1 MASLILTP
9 DNGNSEDSV
18 VKSNSFLTVEEADTY
33 FETRLYSDKWP
44 DPFPTDSEGDPLAD
58 DNATVTAQQFAD
70 RENKEIALIS
80 SSRFL
85 SSYFQYVGTRTWQYQ
100 ILAFPRIGLYD
111 YDGWW
116 LDYYTIPEKV
126 KEAAAEFAIYQLESE
141 VGPSGA
147 TSPLDSGL
155 TEIKVSSIAL
165 KFSRDALNDKDSTD
179 LEFPQYIQ
187 TLLHDF
193 IEGVATGGSSGT
205 LPVQRT

>member
-9 DNGNSEDSV
+9 DSGNSEDSV

-33 FETRLYSDKWP
+33 FETRLYSDKWIQS
-44 DPFPTDSEGDPLAD
+44 PTD
-58 DNATVTAQQFAD
+58 AQLT
-70 RENKEIALIS
+70 EKETALIS
-80 SSRFL
+80 ASRFL
-85 SSYFQYVGTRTWQYQ
+85 SSYFQYVGTKTWQYQ

-141 VGPSGA
+141 LGPAGA
-147 TSPLDSGL
+147 PSPLDSGL

-165 KFSRDALNDKDSTD
+165 KFSRDALKDRDSTD

-187 TLLHDF
+187 TLLNDF
-193 IEGVATGGSSGT
+193 IEGTATGGNSGT
-205 LPVQRT
+205 LWVQRT